1 MPPKQ
6 KEDEKLRR
14 PATSPE
20 ARENQMINLAVNLAE
35 KQFIEGTASSA
46 VMVHYLKLATE
57 KEKLERLKL
66 ERDIGLTEAKAKNMV
81 KEQESE
87 RIAKDAIEAMKSYG
101 ASSLQRER

>member
-1 MPPKQ
+1 MPPRN
-6 KEDEKLRR
+6 KEEGRQSR

-35 KQFIEGTASSA
+35 KQFIDGTASSA

-66 ERDIGLTEAKAKNMV
+66 ERDINLSDAKAKSMA
-81 KEQESE
+81 KEQEAE
-87 RIAKDAIEAMKSYG
+87 QIARGAIEAMKSYR
-101 ASSLQRER
+101 SSS